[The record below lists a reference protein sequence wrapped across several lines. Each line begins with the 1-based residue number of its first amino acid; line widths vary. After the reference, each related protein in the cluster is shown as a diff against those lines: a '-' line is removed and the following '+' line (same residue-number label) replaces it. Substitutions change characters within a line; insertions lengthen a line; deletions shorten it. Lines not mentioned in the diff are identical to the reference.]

1 VRVAVAGPIDLE
13 ILQPCLDTEVA
24 SAGYRFPMTA
34 HLVAELVTRGIPT
47 VAVTT
52 DPAVHAPYRLRG
64 PSLEVHVVP
73 SRARARDRALDA
85 FRAERRLLTEALVSA
100 APDVIHAHWTYEFA
114 MAARATGLPTL
125 VTVHDWAPAVLRL
138 HRDVYRTI
146 RLGMQARV
154 LSTAPALT
162 AVSPYIRE
170 KVERV
175 YRKRVALVPNGVP
188 AGLFATTPRPEPTD
202 PVRFGALVAGD
213 DARKN
218 LRRLLEAFALVR
230 ATATRPV
237 QLELAG
243 GGCGP
248 GEPLHRWAV
257 ERDLQRD
264 VVFTGRL
271 GSDRVPSFL
280 GGLDAFVHPSLEES
294 FGLVIVEAMAA
305 GVPVVAGSR
314 SGAPPWLLENG
325 AAGLLVDVGDAGSL
339 AQAMLRLLDAP
350 ERTTFSRAGRVRAED
365 FRMSRVADQYLEQYR
380 ALAR

>member
-1 VRVAVAGPIDLE
+1 MRVAVAGPIDLE
-13 ILQPCLDTEVA
+13 ILQPCLDTEVT

-85 FRAERRLLTEALVSA
+85 FRAERRLRTEALVSA

-162 AVSPYIRE
+162 AVTS
-170 KVERV
+170 
-175 YRKRVALVPNGVP
+175 A
-188 AGLFATTPRPEPTD
+188 
-202 PVRFGALVAGD
+202 
-213 DARKN
+213 
-218 LRRLLEAFALVR
+218 
-230 ATATRPV
+230 
-237 QLELAG
+237 
-243 GGCGP
+243 
-248 GEPLHRWAV
+248 
-257 ERDLQRD
+257 
-264 VVFTGRL
+264 
-271 GSDRVPSFL
+271 SS
-280 GGLDAFVHPSLEES
+280 
-294 FGLVIVEAMAA
+294 
-305 GVPVVAGSR
+305 
-314 SGAPPWLLENG
+314 
-325 AAGLLVDVGDAGSL
+325 
-339 AQAMLRLLDAP
+339 
-350 ERTTFSRAGRVRAED
+350 
-365 FRMSRVADQYLEQYR
+365 
-380 ALAR
+380 